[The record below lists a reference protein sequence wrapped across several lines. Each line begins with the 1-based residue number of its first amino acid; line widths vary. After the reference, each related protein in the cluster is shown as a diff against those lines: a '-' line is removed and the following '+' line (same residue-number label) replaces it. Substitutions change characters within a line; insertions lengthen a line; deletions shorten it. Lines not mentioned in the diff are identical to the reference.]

1 MHSPVDGLSTPEP
14 RHQPRGSEQCVPA
27 CARPANDVAAANS
40 RDVNLLTDADA
51 LAEEDQ
57 WLDEVLSQTFPASD
71 PVPRRHKD
79 VASNAG
85 DEPD

>member
-1 MHSPVDGLSTPEP
+1 MHSPVDGSSTPER
-14 RHQPRGSEQCVPA
+14 RHQPQGSEQCVPA
-27 CARPANDVAAANS
+27 GASQGNAIAPSNT

-71 PVPRRHKD
+71 PVPRRHK
-79 VASNAG
+79 SNYAKDG
-85 DEPD
+85 